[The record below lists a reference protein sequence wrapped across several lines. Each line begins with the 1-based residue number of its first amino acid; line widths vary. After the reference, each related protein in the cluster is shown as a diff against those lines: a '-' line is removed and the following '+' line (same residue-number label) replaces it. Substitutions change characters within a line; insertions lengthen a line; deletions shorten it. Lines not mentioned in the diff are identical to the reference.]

1 MLTSSRRSLLCTA
14 ALLVAAAT
22 SQSEGEFG
30 FLFAANAGAL
40 TGKNEGDLAEALR
53 GACATGHPVRL
64 VVDAPALARTLR
76 PPCDRVD
83 VVALRG
89 GGTRGAETGGA
100 AALAAARRFK
110 LEAIVAGLAEGF
122 PGGTL
127 YLDNDVAIRAN
138 SAGELSAVFAAILRA
153 GKAFGLSEA
162 QRRLPERHRAGDV
175 PDGFA
180 ERNGGVVFF
189 GDAERSRRLA
199 ADWLAEFARPS
210 RDGHDQP
217 ALRRVLWR
225 RRDELY
231 DVPGGIQCRGL
242 RLDEAGVRRPKR
254 RSCDPCERDAAGH
267 RPLLW
272 HDHQPTLR
280 ENAARHAL
288 LSNGSLCGFAVAA
301 PPGRPGSG

>member
-1 MLTSSRRSLLCTA
+1 
-14 ALLVAAAT
+14 V
-22 SQSEGEFG
+22 FG

-53 GACATGHPVRL
+53 GSCATGHPVRL
-64 VVDAPALARTLR
+64 VVDALALARTLR

-110 LEAIVAGLAEGF
+110 LEAIVAGLAEDF

-180 ERNGGVVFF
+180 ERNGGIIFF
-189 GDAERSRRLA
+189 GDTERSRRLA
-199 ADWLAEFARPS
+199 ADWLAEFDARPS

-242 RLDEAGVRRPKR
+242 RLDEAGVR
-254 RSCDPCERDAAGH
+254 
-267 RPLLW
+267 
-272 HDHQPTLR
+272 
-280 ENAARHAL
+280 
-288 LSNGSLCGFAVAA
+288 
-301 PPGRPGSG
+301 

>member
-1 MLTSSRRSLLCTA
+1 MIAPLRLV
-14 ALLVAAAT
+14 ALLSVAAAST
-22 SQSEGEFG
+22 RDEPAG
-30 FLFAANAGAL
+30 FLFVANEGAFMGKGAL
-40 TGKNEGDLAEALR
+40 GDLEEALR

-64 VVDAPALARTLR
+64 VVDAPALARNL
-76 PPCDRVD
+76 PCDRVD

-110 LEAIVAGLAEGF
+110 LEAIVAGLAEDF

-127 YLDNDVAIRAN
+127 YLDNDVAVRAN

-180 ERNGGVVFF
+180 ERNGGIIFF
-189 GDAERSRRLA
+189 GDTERSRRLA
-199 ADWLAEFARPS
+199 ADWLAEFDARPS

-231 DVPGGIQCRGL
+231 DVPKDLQCRGH
-242 RLDEAGVRRPKR
+242 R
-254 RSCDPCERDAAGH
+254 CDPCRRTAAGRRH
-267 RPLLW
+267 LIW
-272 HDHQPTLR
+272 HDHRARRQTVAKRLVERRNLTL
-280 ENAARHAL
+280 AKD
-288 LSNGSLCGFAVAA
+288 GSLCGFV
-301 PPGRPGSG
+301 P

>member
-1 MLTSSRRSLLCTA
+1 MVTSSRRWRA
-14 ALLVAAAT
+14 VAMLIVVLAKPPP
-22 SQSEGEFG
+22 GERG
-30 FLFAANAGAL
+30 FLFVANRGAL
-40 TGKNEGDLAEALR
+40 SDARSKHEGDLRYALR
-53 GACATGHPVRL
+53 SACATGHPVRL
-64 VVDAPALARTLR
+64 VVDAPALARNL
-76 PPCDRVD
+76 PCDRVD

-110 LEAIVAGLAEGF
+110 LEAIVAGLADSF

-138 SAGELSAVFAAILRA
+138 SAGELSGVFAAILRA
-153 GKAFGLSEA
+153 GKAFGLVEA

-199 ADWLAEFARPS
+199 ADWLAEFDARPA
-210 RDGHDQP
+210 RDGHDQM

-225 RRDELY
+225 RRSELY
-231 DVPGGIQCRGL
+231 NVPEKLQCRG
-242 RLDEAGVRRPKR
+242 V
-254 RSCDPCERDAAGH
+254 SCDPCAVYDAKTGR

-272 HDHQPTLR
+272 HLHHKKRQKRAKQHKLR
-280 ENAARHAL
+280 DSDR
-288 LSNGSLCGFAVAA
+288 GDTVCGFAA
-301 PPGRPGSG
+301 

>member
-1 MLTSSRRSLLCTA
+1 MVTSSRRWRA
-14 ALLVAAAT
+14 VAMLIVVLAKPPP
-22 SQSEGEFG
+22 GERG
-30 FLFAANAGAL
+30 FLFVANRGAL
-40 TGKNEGDLAEALR
+40 SDARSKHEGDLRYALR
-53 GACATGHPVRL
+53 SACATGHPVRL
-64 VVDAPALARTLR
+64 VVETPAEAGAVR
-76 PPCDRVD
+76 PPCGHID
-83 VVALRG
+83 VVALRN
-89 GGTRGAETGGA
+89 GTRRRA
-100 AALAAARRFK
+100 AVEKRQRQFK
-110 LEAIVAGLAEGF
+110 LEAILAGLADAY

-138 SAGELSAVFAAILRA
+138 SAGELSGIFAAILRA

-199 ADWLAEFARPS
+199 ADWLAEFDARPS

-254 RSCDPCERDAAGH
+254 RSCDPCERDAAGY

-272 HDHQPTLR
+272 HDHQLTLR